1 MFSKSTIL
9 TTRLSSMAIAFTMT
23 LAMLMSINMLA
34 TGEAHA
40 DSLASTVPVAAE
52 CVQV

>member
-1 MFSKSTIL
+1 MFNKSTIRA
-9 TTRLSSMAIAFTMT
+9 TRLSSMAMAFMVT

-40 DSLASTVPVAAE
+40 DQLAATPRVAAE